1 MQMYVDQTIE
11 FLKNEDGSAGME
23 YALLISLIAVA
34 IVAGVTAL
42 GTALSAYY
50 SNLAA
55 GIPGGG

>member
-11 FLKNEDGSAGME
+11 FLKNEAGSAGME

-42 GTALSAYY
+42 GTALNAYY
-50 SNLAA
+50 NNLAA